1 MALGG
6 VRPAGRG
13 GEAVAKQ
20 ATRVDRHRRR
30 AGILGQ
36 RSRLR
41 AALVASIGGLA
52 LLTAVL
58 TVAPQASRSAN
69 PPVANEQGS
78 LSRASSLASA
88 PGALAGGF
96 TPAEF
101 KEPDPRY
108 KPATRWWWQGPLDS
122 AEAVREIG
130 AIAEAGFGEVEIA
143 FSASAW
149 ASEEQRAVLGQVLD
163 EADRLGV
170 KVSMTMGAAWPV
182 RTPNTRAGSGFA
194 SQELQYGRVDLAG
207 GDAFDGPV
215 PDPIDAAQRTQP
227 RELVAVTAARVVEA
241 GPPVTTPGQGQAPSK
256 STVLDESSL
265 IDLTDRVQN
274 GRITWR
280 APDTGEWV
288 LFAFWSREN
297 SGNYTNPF
305 DADATRKATE
315 DLDEIQI
322 GDANAPKLQKA
333 GADLFEDSLELHA
346 TTIFWTPKMEQEF
359 AARRGYDM
367 AKLLPMMFVQGM
379 SDFPMPPTEPNP
391 DFILPDGQGDKIR
404 DDYYATL
411 TDLYVDDHMTVLQ
424 DWAEKY
430 GMRYKAQAAF
440 LQNLEPIRSFRELIG
455 MGGRGETE
463 SLNAGE
469 NLPIAIEEPAWRNSL
484 EFQRTVASGVHQA
497 GGTELSV
504 ELGAIFKAPYTMNL
518 DDYKELLSKEWS
530 AGVSHPFIHGFVFQ
544 SAGAAWPGRTR
555 FGTVTENWNDRN
567 FPQWSSWPKLTGFF
581 ARGTRVL
588 ETGSAKTDVAVY
600 SDAFLSP
607 RGNES
612 PFDGASLERAGYSIG
627 YVDPEG
633 LAEDAA
639 PSRGELFPDTVGY
652 RALVIDQRAISH
664 QAAAAVRKA
673 AEAGVRVVF
682 VGDLPRSDTTYAT
695 GGEGDKAVQRD
706 VAATL
711 KSRSATH
718 VDFQGDVA
726 TALAELRLSPRVD
739 SGGTQLLT
747 QWRQV
752 DGGAYIYLYNPADD
766 QVSVAPSF
774 DVDGVPSELD
784 LWDGSV
790 SPVAQYSSAKGR
802 TTVPMTLDS
811 HEVKV
816 VAVDSN
822 AAPSVHVVDP
832 VAPTDGELIT
842 DGDRILLRTSESG
855 QRSFRLS
862 NGPTRTVGA
871 SVGPGSHQ
879 PPTTGNRPSLLD
891 RFGPWTLSVQTVTP
905 TGGSTVEVPGHL
917 GESQF
922 QQYRLKDWR
931 DFPAVTGESGVGT
944 YTASTV
950 LDEGWRADED
960 DGMWLNLGRVDGTA
974 TISFNGELVGTQVDN
989 ERRWDVTDHL
999 RTGTNTIEVK
1009 VRTTLR
1015 NAVTKYNQ
1023 NSTVTQPYGLR
1034 GPVRLDPYDG
1044 VVVYDPQR

>member
-1 MALGG
+1 MAFGG

-13 GEAVAKQ
+13 GEAIAKQ
-20 ATRVDRHRRR
+20 A
-30 AGILGQ
+30 G
-36 RSRLR
+36 LR
-41 AALVASIGGLA
+41 AAFVATAGGLV

-58 TVAPQASRSAN
+58 AVASQASRSAS
-69 PPVANEQGS
+69 PRVANEQALRSG
-78 LSRASSLASA
+78 APSSAV
-88 PGALAGGF
+88 GLAGGF
-96 TPAEF
+96 TPSEF
-101 KEPDPRY
+101 NEPALRY
-108 KPATRWWWQGPLDS
+108 KPATRWWWQGPLDG
-122 AEAVREIG
+122 AEAVREIR
-130 AIAEAGFGEVEIA
+130 AIADAGFGEVEIA

-149 ASEEQRAVLGQVLD
+149 ASEEQRAVVGQVLD

-182 RTPNTRAGSGFA
+182 RTPNTRTGSGFA
-194 SQELQYGRVDLAG
+194 SQELQYGRADLAG
-207 GDAFDGPV
+207 GDVFDGPV
-215 PDPIDAAQRTQP
+215 PDPIDAAQLTQP
-227 RELVAVTAARVVEA
+227 RKLVAVTAARVVEA
-241 GPPVTTPGQGQAPSK
+241 GPPVTAPGQGRAPSK

-265 IDLTDRVQN
+265 IDLTDRVQD
-274 GRITWR
+274 GRIRWQ
-280 APDTGEWV
+280 APGTGEWI

-297 SGNYTNPF
+297 TGNYTNPF
-305 DADATRKATE
+305 DADATRKATA

-359 AARRGYDM
+359 AARRGYQM
-367 AKLLPMMFVQGM
+367 AKFLPMMFVQGM
-379 SDFPMPPTEPNP
+379 SDFPVPPTEPNP
-391 DFILPDGQGDKIR
+391 DFILPNGQGDKIR

-411 TDLYVDDHMTVLQ
+411 TDLYVDDHLTVLQ
-424 DWAEKY
+424 NWAEKY

-440 LQNLEPIRSFRELIG
+440 LQDLEPIRSFRELIG

-504 ELGAIFKAPYTMNL
+504 EQGAIFKAAYTMNL
-518 DDYKELLSKEWS
+518 DDYKELMSKEWA
-530 AGVSHPFIHGFVFQ
+530 AGVSQPFIHGFVFQ

-555 FGTVTENWNDRN
+555 FGTVTENWNDAN
-567 FPQWSSWPKLTGFF
+567 FPQWPSWRKLTDFF

-588 ETGSAKTDVAVY
+588 ETGTAKTDVAVY

-612 PFDGASLERAGYSIG
+612 PFDGASLERAGYTIG

-639 PSRGELFPDTVGY
+639 PRRGELFPDTVGY

-664 QAAAAVRKA
+664 QAAAAIREA

-695 GGEGDKAVQRD
+695 GANGDKAVQRD

-711 KSRSATH
+711 KSRSATQ
-718 VDFQGDVA
+718 VDSQGDIVA
-726 TALAELRLSPRVD
+726 ALATLRLSPRVD

-752 DGGAYIYLYNPADD
+752 DGGAYVYLYNPADD
-766 QVSVAPSF
+766 RVSVASSF
-774 DVDGVPSELD
+774 EVSGVPFDLD

-790 SPVAQYSSAKGR
+790 SRVAQYSSSKGR
-802 TTVPMTLDS
+802 TTVPITLDA

-816 VAVDSN
+816 VAIDSN
-822 AAPSVHVVDP
+822 ATPSVHVVDP
-832 VAPTDGELIT
+832 VAPVDGELIT
-842 DGDRILLRTSESG
+842 DGGRILFQTSESG

-862 NGPTRTVGA
+862 NGRTRTVAA

-905 TGGSTVEVPGHL
+905 NGGATVAVPGHL

-931 DFPAVTGESGVGT
+931 DFPAVSGESGVGT

-960 DGMWLNLGRVDGTA
+960 DGLWLNLGRVDGTA
-974 TISFNGELVGTQVDN
+974 TISVNGEPVGTQVDN

-999 RTGTNTIEVK
+999 RTGTNTFEVK

-1023 NSTVTQPYGLR
+1023 NSPVTQPYGLR
-1034 GPVRLDPYDG
+1034 GPVRLDPFAS
-1044 VVVYDPQR
+1044 VVVYDPQG